1 MPLLGEGAAH
11 PNAPL
16 EKTKEAFPF
25 LLPHGREVAE
35 GKRFPGT
42 LREGERE
49 TERGVVRRNEEEKG
63 RSRAQ
68 VERKEKWAQEIQSKA
83 NQPEPL
89 RAALPPSLTAE
100 GFKRN

>member
-16 EKTKEAFPF
+16 EMTKEASSFL
-25 LLPHGREVAE
+25 LLPHGREMAE

-49 TERGVVRRNEEEKG
+49 TERGIA
-63 RSRAQ
+63 AQ
-68 VERKEKWAQEIQSKA
+68 
-83 NQPEPL
+83 
-89 RAALPPSLTAE
+89 
-100 GFKRN
+100 